1 MSTKTNFKRVALVAV
16 AALGLGVLSS
26 VAPANAGV
34 LTKNDVFI
42 VPATANSLAAAGV
55 CAIDPK
61 ALAADIT
68 SVTSTATVIQVG
80 ASLTFNSTTN
90 GNGSLVISGP
100 ATWTSAST
108 NSVSLDAKILSSS
121 SATALNSPVLTASA
135 VGSITVTA
143 QNAVD
148 GGGSAVEAFGITV
161 VASCTSADVPVAA
174 NTVLILSHQE
184 ETGVTGSSTET
195 PLTYAQSEYT
205 VADVHVNV
213 LLRNAYK
220 AELGTEGVLTASA
233 TNGALIAFDSGSLLA
248 STAFV
253 QTKADL
259 AANVDLKVAQN
270 KIANPGQA
278 LSTTITFQF
287 NGVTV
292 GTKDVKLYGV
302 GSKVVVSDVTVGTE
316 NGSTGTFKYV
326 VQDNAGNQI
335 DTPDA
340 SLNGAKAGITFGSIV
355 TDAAGV
361 AGTGSTTLLKGS
373 GTFTCAASK
382 SGSQDIAVGFINSAL
397 ASVKSNTFTATCGS
411 STVDTFSVSM
421 DKASYSP
428 GEIATLTIK
437 GLDSRGGIVS
447 DAATHGAGV
456 SSLSIPGMTIIGSA
470 ATSSDKFTAG
480 ALTYKFRV
488 DQAEGNFV
496 GQALVT
502 ATVDTKAETVSY
514 SIKSTSGGVSNA
526 DVLKAI
532 VSLIASINKQIAALQ
547 KALLKK

>member
-1 MSTKTNFKRVALVAV
+1 
-16 AALGLGVLSS
+16 
-26 VAPANAGV
+26 V

-42 VPATANSLAAAGV
+42 VPATAGSLAAAGV
-55 CAIDPK
+55 CAIDTK

-108 NSVSLDAKILSSS
+108 NSVSLDAKILSSA

-148 GGGSAVEAFGITV
+148 GGGSAVESFGITV

-195 PLTYAQSEYT
+195 ALTYAQSEYT

-270 KIANPGQA
+270 KVANPGQA

-302 GSKVVVSDVTVGTE
+302 GSKVVVSDVTVGD
-316 NGSTGTFKYV
+316 STNAGTFKYI

-340 SLNGAKAGITFGSIV
+340 SLNGAKAGITYGSIV

-361 AGTGSTTLLKGS
+361 AGTGSTTLAKGS
-373 GTFTCAASK
+373 GTFTCAGSK

-397 ASVKSNTFTATCGS
+397 ASVKSNTFKATCGS

-437 GLDSRGGIVS
+437 GLDVRGGIVS

-456 SSLSIPGMTIIGSA
+456 SSLSIPGMTIIGAA
-470 ATSSDKFTAG
+470 ATSADKFTDG

-488 DQAEGNFV
+488 DQAEGNFI

-502 ATVDTKAETVSY
+502 ATVDTKAETVAY

-547 KALLKK
+547 KALLKR

>member
-16 AALGLGVLSS
+16 AALGLGVLTS

-55 CAIDPK
+55 CAIDTAAK
-61 ALAADIT
+61 AADIT
-68 SVTSTATVIQVG
+68 SATSTATVIQVG

-108 NSVSLDAKILSSS
+108 NSVSLDAKILSSA

-135 VGSITVTA
+135 LGSITVTA
-143 QNAVD
+143 YNAVD
-148 GGGSAVEAFGITV
+148 GGGTAQEVFGITV
-161 VASCTSADVPVAA
+161 VASCTSAAVPVAA
-174 NTVLILSHQE
+174 NTVLILAAAE
-184 ETGVTGSSTET
+184 EAITSASTET
-195 PLTYAQSEYT
+195 ALTYAQSEYT
-205 VADVHVNV
+205 VADVHINV
-213 LLRNAYK
+213 LLQNAY
-220 AELGTEGVLTASA
+220 LGDVSTEGVLTATA
-233 TNGALIAFDSGSLLA
+233 TNGALIAFDAGPMLGSSAFLL
-248 STAFV
+248 
-253 QTKADL
+253 TKAISGGSTDL
-259 AANVDLKVAQN
+259 QVAQN
-270 KIANPGQA
+270 KVANPGQA

-302 GSKVVVSDVTVGTE
+302 GSKVVVSDVTVGDSTT
-316 NGSTGTFKYV
+316 TGTFKYV

-335 DTPDA
+335 NTPDA
-340 SLNGAKAGITFGSIV
+340 NINGAKAGITYGSMV

-373 GTFTCAASK
+373 GTFTCAAAK
-382 SGSQDIAVGFINSAL
+382 SGSQDMAVGFVNAAL
-397 ASVKSNTFTATCGS
+397 ASVKSNTFKATCGQR
-411 STVDTFSVSM
+411 TVDTFSVSM

-437 GLDSRGGIVS
+437 GLDALGGIVS
-447 DAATHGAGV
+447 DYATHGAGV
-456 SSLSIPGMTIIGSA
+456 SSLSIPGMTIIGAA
-470 ATSSDKFTAG
+470 ATSADKFTAG
-480 ALTYKFRV
+480 ALTYKYRV
-488 DQAEGNFV
+488 DQAEGSFV

-502 ATVDTKAETVSY
+502 ATVDTKAETVLY
-514 SIKSTSGGVSNA
+514 KIASTSGAVTMA
-526 DVLKAI
+526 DVLKSI